1 MKKKYWSDYAKYL
14 VLSDSSSCKL
24 KGTYLHYLNF
34 KIVVELLN
42 RISYTDKLTY
52 SYDNDIYKCKVNST
66 DGKSILNNL
75 KECRWNDVTEKILLV
90 ASQLKLQI

>member
-52 SYDNDIYKCKVNST
+52 SYDNDIYKRNVDST
-66 DGKSILNNL
+66 EGRSILNNIEAC
-75 KECRWNDVTEKILLV
+75 KWNDVTKKILLV

>member
-1 MKKKYWSDYAKYL
+1 MKKKYWSDYGKYL
-14 VLSDSSSCKL
+14 VLSDKSNCKL
-24 KGTYLHYLNF
+24 KGTFVHYQSF

-52 SYDNDIYKCKVNST
+52 SYDNDIYKRNVNST
-66 DGKSILNNL
+66 EGRSILNNIE
-75 KECRWNDVTEKILLV
+75 ECKWNDVTKKILLV

>member
-14 VLSDSSSCKL
+14 VLSDKSNCKL
-24 KGTYLHYLNF
+24 KGTFVHYQNF
-34 KIVVELLN
+34 KIVIELLN

-52 SYDNDIYKCKVNST
+52 SYGNDIYKRNVDST
-66 DGKSILNNL
+66 EGRSILNNIE
-75 KECRWNDVTEKILLV
+75 ECKWNDVTKKILLV

>member
-14 VLSDSSSCKL
+14 VLSDKSNCKL
-24 KGTYLHYLNF
+24 KGSYVHYQNF
-34 KIVVELLN
+34 KIVIEVLN

-52 SYDNDIYKCKVNST
+52 SYDNDIYKRNVNST
-66 DGKSILNNL
+66 EGRSILNNIE
-75 KECRWNDVTEKILLV
+75 ECKWNDVTKKILLV

>member
-1 MKKKYWSDYAKYL
+1 MEIKYWSGYAKYL
-14 VLSDSSSCKL
+14 VLSDKSGNKL
-24 KGTYLHYLNF
+24 KGSYLHYQNF
-34 KIVVELLN
+34 KLVIELLN

-52 SYDNDIYKCKVNST
+52 SYDNDIYKRSVNST
-66 DGKSILNNL
+66 EGKNILNNV

>member
-1 MKKKYWSDYAKYL
+1 MEKKYWTDYAKYL
-14 VLSDSSSCKL
+14 VLSDKSSCKL
-24 KGTYLHYLNF
+24 KGSYMHYRNF

-52 SYDNDIYKCKVNST
+52 SYDNDIYKRNVNST
-66 DGKSILNNL
+66 EGRSILNNIE
-75 KECRWNDVTEKILLV
+75 ECKWNDVTKKILLV